1 VPKHIIEPGGL
12 LSANL
17 DLARMIKA
25 WLERSGQ
32 PHSGVILI
40 GLMRDG
46 FELQYMGSEQLD
58 GTMLEDRVLWIARRI
73 QRERLEE
80 AANGTPTQRP

>member
-1 VPKHIIEPGGL
+1 VPKHMIEPGGL
-12 LSANL
+12 LSANR
-17 DLARMIKA
+17 DLARMIQA

-40 GLMRDG
+40 GLMQDG

-58 GTMLEDRVLWIARRI
+58 ATMLEDRVLWIANRI
-73 QRERLEE
+73 RRERLEE
-80 AANGTPTQRP
+80 AASGQ